1 MQLDTPH
8 IELLMSDSFYLQY
21 KEFNA
26 CDVLK
31 AYVLERARI
40 L

>member
-8 IELLMSDSFYLQY
+8 IVLLMSDSFYLQY
-21 KEFNA
+21 KEFKA

-31 AYVLERARI
+31 AFVWELARI